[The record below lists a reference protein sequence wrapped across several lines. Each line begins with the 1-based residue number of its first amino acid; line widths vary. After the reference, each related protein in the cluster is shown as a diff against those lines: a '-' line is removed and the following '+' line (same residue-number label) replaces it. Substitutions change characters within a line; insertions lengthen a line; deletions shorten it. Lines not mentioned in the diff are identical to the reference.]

1 MLTEAQVRAMSEEA
15 KVAAILDLQQ
25 QFAALTVR
33 LTELEARL
41 NKNAGGLWGLRR
53 AIRRLESTRLAVCG
67 WTIEASSPRS

>member
-33 LTELEARL
+33 FAELETRL
-41 NKNAGGLWGLRR
+41 NKNV
-53 AIRRLESTRLAVCG
+53 S
-67 WTIEASSPRS
+67 